1 MTLEKL
7 QKYLNFLKFQ
17 HFRCRV
23 FAESELTSESRM
35 KVMEAFFSILNS
47 CMYWA
52 RQMKKEDPCF
62 DKDIVE
68 GSAPS
73 IAVNS

>member
-35 KVMEAFFSILNS
+35 KVMEAFF
-47 CMYWA
+47 
-52 RQMKKEDPCF
+52 
-62 DKDIVE
+62 
-68 GSAPS
+68 
-73 IAVNS
+73 